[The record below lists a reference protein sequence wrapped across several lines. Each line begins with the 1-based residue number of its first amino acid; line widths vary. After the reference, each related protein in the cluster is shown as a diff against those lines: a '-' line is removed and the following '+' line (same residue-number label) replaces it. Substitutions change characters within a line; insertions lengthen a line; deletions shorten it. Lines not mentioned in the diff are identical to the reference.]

1 MITGVVIKLSNC
13 ILKLGNFIVC
23 QIQGNKADQTN
34 KQTNKTTSSM
44 VFAVGLGWGPG
55 TIIPNNF

>member
-1 MITGVVIKLSNC
+1 MIIGVVIKLSNC

-34 KQTNKTTSSM
+34 KQKNKT
-44 VFAVGLGWGPG
+44 
-55 TIIPNNF
+55 